1 MKLSIQQDSATEVAW
16 FRDPADTWFGAEVIR
31 LPRWSE
37 QLLTPLDLEVADIR
51 IAFLDQLPDVDPAD
65 CPLPPWLRLLDA
77 SLEREPRVVV
87 EAALDAWLHSPAFR
101 GAGASP
107 EAYLIAGYQA
117 LCPPHPPCAPGPGMR
132 DSLMEFLRDRSGV
145 LGQLGRQGDDSVNRI
160 VRLLW
165 RTPDD
170 FADEILRARIC
181 DGGGRGSLQLV
192 EFLEAAEIV
201 AETPEQAV
209 LARERDALL
218 VRLSTLAYFTQPSD
232 YDRAAALALDWR
244 DRYLRAYRLHYRTV
258 LAAAHE
264 MVLDTATAARALPEL
279 EAMNLLGRP
288 VGADAAQR
296 LRRALDRLGCL
307 PEGIDERAAQT
318 AGIVLGQ
325 MPPDLAEARL
335 AAAAV
340 LAALEV
346 HARRRS
352 NSGRAHSRS

>member
-37 QLLTPLDLEVADIR
+37 QLLSPLDLEVADIR
-51 IAFLDQLPDVDPAD
+51 IAFLDHLPDVDAD
-65 CPLPPWLRLLDA
+65 CPSPPWLCLLPA
-77 SLEREPRVVV
+77 SSEQEPRVVV
-87 EAALDAWLHSPAFR
+87 EAALEAWRRSPSFR
-101 GAGASP
+101 APGPSP
-107 EAYLIAGYQA
+107 EAYLVAGYQA

-145 LGQLGRQGDDSVNRI
+145 LGRLGRESDDSVNRL
-160 VRLLW
+160 VRLFW

-170 FADEILRARIC
+170 FADEILRARIR
-181 DGGGRGSLQLV
+181 DAGGRGSLQLV
-192 EFLEAAEIV
+192 EFLEAAEI
-201 AETPEQAV
+201 APETPEHAI

-218 VRLSTLAYFTQPSD
+218 ARLSTLAYFTQPSD

-258 LAAAHE
+258 MAAAHE

-279 EAMNLLGRP
+279 EALNLTGSP
-288 VGADAAQR
+288 VGADAALR
-296 LRRALDRLGCL
+296 LRRALERLGCL
-307 PEGIDERAAQT
+307 PEGIDEQSAQT

-346 HARRRS
+346 HARRRARP
-352 NSGRAHSRS
+352 GRAHSRS